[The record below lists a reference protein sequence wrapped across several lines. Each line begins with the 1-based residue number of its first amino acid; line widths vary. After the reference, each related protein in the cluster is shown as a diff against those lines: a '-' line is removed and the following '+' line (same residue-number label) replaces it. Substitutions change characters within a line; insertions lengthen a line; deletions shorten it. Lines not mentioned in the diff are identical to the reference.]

1 VYYSKNKMKY
11 LSKITS
17 LNKFIDFHY
26 KSNIFIVVFASLSFI
41 AFVLRNFSEQIKIE
55 DIMIYSISST
65 VGIFLIWAIAVELDP
80 ARRITSIISCILLAG
95 IILVFNPFDSYTSPI
110 NIAIL
115 LLLRMI
121 NGTSL
126 RPPTFFDYFLTGFL
140 SLILIVYGEYFLFG
154 ISFAVG
160 FFLDY
165 ALNKKNKLSLLSGL
179 ILVIISFILYLFSN
193 QMLKVDSKIIFIGI
207 LTGGLFYIAVL
218 ISSKKEIYKEN
229 KDNRKLDFRKMF
241 ITRITFFGFAWSALF
256 YIKQY
261 GAVNVYLLFMIL
273 LAFII
278 TRFFRIRFK

>member
-1 VYYSKNKMKY
+1 
-11 LSKITS
+11 
-17 LNKFIDFHY
+17 
-26 KSNIFIVVFASLSFI
+26 
-41 AFVLRNFSEQIKIE
+41 
-55 DIMIYSISST
+55 
-65 VGIFLIWAIAVELDP
+65 
-80 ARRITSIISCILLAG
+80 
-95 IILVFNPFDSYTSPI
+95 
-110 NIAIL
+110 
-115 LLLRMI
+115 MI

>member
-1 VYYSKNKMKY
+1 MKY

-65 VGIFLIWAIAVELDP
+65 VGIFLIWAIAVEIDP

>member
-1 VYYSKNKMKY
+1 MKY

-95 IILVFNPFDSYTSPI
+95 IILVFNPFDSYISPI

-126 RPPTFFDYFLTGFL
+126 RRPTFFDYFLTGFL